1 MTSRSFFM
9 AGASVLVLAGALAS
23 TAFAD
28 DSDGT
33 RVRYDSQAGQTRDLN
48 NASLERARAENDGG
62 YTSDGNDDD
71 GPSVVPTD
79 DRDPQGDDDDDDDDD
94 NNDTSPKSGNDGTS
108 RN

>member
-1 MTSRSFFM
+1 MTSKSFFM
-9 AGASVLVLAGALAS
+9 AGASALVFAGALTA

-48 NASLERARAENDGG
+48 NASLERARAENDGS
-62 YTSDGNDDD
+62 YASDGNDDD

-79 DRDPQGDDDDDDDDD
+79 DRDPQDDDDDDDDD
-94 NNDTSPKSGNDGTS
+94 NDTTSKSGNDGTS